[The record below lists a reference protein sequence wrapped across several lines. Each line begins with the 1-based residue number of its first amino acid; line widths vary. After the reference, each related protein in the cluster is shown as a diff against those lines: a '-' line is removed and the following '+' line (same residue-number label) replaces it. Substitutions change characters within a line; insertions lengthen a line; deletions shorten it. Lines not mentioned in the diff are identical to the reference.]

1 MNFYNE
7 ALEIKDELVSLR
19 RYFHMNPELDFK
31 LYNTS
36 TKIKE
41 FLDNEGIEYFDVA
54 ETGVCA
60 TIKGKEEGKTIGIR
74 ADMDALPLRDN
85 KTCQYKSTKE
95 GVMHAC
101 GHDAHMTIALGVAK
115 LLNKHKDKFKGTI
128 RMLFEP
134 AEETTGGAQV
144 MIKEGALDNPNVDA
158 IIGLHVSED
167 IPCGK
172 IGVKYDVF
180 NAASNPY
187 KIVIKGQGG
196 HGAHPESTIDPI
208 VIGATVVNAIQ
219 TIVSRELPPTDA
231 GLITVGYFH
240 GGTSQNIIPEEV
252 SLGGIIR
259 TVKSEHREY
268 VKKRLVEVVDGI
280 VKSMRGKAEITIE
293 ESYPCLYNDDKMV
306 DIIKESAENII
317 GKDNIIPL
325 KAPSMGV
332 ESFAYFSNERP
343 SAFYF
348 LGTRNE
354 EKGIIYPAHS
364 TRFDIDENALA
375 IGVAIQCESALN
387 FLNK

>member
-74 ADMDALPLRDN
+74 ADMDALPLCDN

-196 HGAHPESTIDPI
+196 HGAHP
-208 VIGATVVNAIQ
+208 
-219 TIVSRELPPTDA
+219 
-231 GLITVGYFH
+231 
-240 GGTSQNIIPEEV
+240 
-252 SLGGIIR
+252 
-259 TVKSEHREY
+259 
-268 VKKRLVEVVDGI
+268 
-280 VKSMRGKAEITIE
+280 
-293 ESYPCLYNDDKMV
+293 
-306 DIIKESAENII
+306 
-317 GKDNIIPL
+317 
-325 KAPSMGV
+325 
-332 ESFAYFSNERP
+332 
-343 SAFYF
+343 
-348 LGTRNE
+348 
-354 EKGIIYPAHS
+354 
-364 TRFDIDENALA
+364 
-375 IGVAIQCESALN
+375 
-387 FLNK
+387 